1 MIWKSATP
9 RIEGSGLY
17 PSRRAVF
24 AAAAGIPVAIAAGLV
39 APSLWVLGLVWSGL
53 VLGAMLADVILGAD
67 RKTLAIAS
75 DIPATLGV
83 SRTAAAQ
90 FTLSFA
96 GPAPALTQ
104 IELEG
109 YERLA
114 IAPARRTL
122 TPSES
127 QAHFDLMPLRRGEGT
142 LKTLW
147 LRWTGPLGLMWIQ
160 RAEALGRAVPI
171 LPDIETVREEA
182 VRLFQRDTNAGLHE
196 QLNRGI
202 GSEFHALCEFQR
214 VHDPRQID
222 WKQSA
227 RHNGLIVREFRVEQN
242 QHIVAML
249 DTGRL
254 MSEPLLGQ
262 PRLDRALTAILLL
275 FYVSLKLGDR
285 CRLAAFDSKPRLS
298 SGVVSGVRGFGQLQ
312 RLAASLDYS
321 TEETNFTLGLTQL
334 SADLEHRSVIFL
346 FSDFSDTTSAELMLE
361 NVARLLARHTVL
373 FVQFR
378 DEEVEAMRRAEP
390 LSPEDATR
398 AVIAEGMARERDIV
412 LGRLRQLGV
421 QIIDVPVA
429 QMGAG
434 VLNAYLAHKQRIRL

>member
-1 MIWKSATP
+1 MT
-9 RIEGSGLY
+9 GFY

-24 AAAAGIPVAIAAGLV
+24 AAALGIPVALAAALAAPGLWTLGM
-39 APSLWVLGLVWSGL
+39 AWSLGVLGL
-53 VLGAMLADVILGAD
+53 MLADFILGASA
-67 RKTLAIAS
+67 RRLAVTPQ
-75 DIPATLGV
+75 IPVSMGV
-83 SRTAAAQ
+83 TRSGAAHFA
-90 FTLSFA
+90 LAFA
-96 GPAPALTQ
+96 GRAPAFTQ
-104 IELEG
+104 AELEG
-109 YERLA
+109 DERFE
-114 IAPARRTL
+114 IAPARQYL
-122 TPSES
+122 APGAAAEF
-127 QAHFDLMPLRRGEGT
+127 QLKPLRRGEGR

-160 RAEALGRAVPI
+160 RAVGLDRPVPI
-171 LPDIETVREEA
+171 LPDIQSVREDA
-182 VRLFQRDTNAGLHE
+182 VRLFQRDANAGLHM

-202 GSEFHALCEFQR
+202 GSEFHALRDFQTG
-214 VHDPRQID
+214 HDPRQID

-227 RHNGLIVREFRVEQN
+227 RHNALIVREFRVEQN

-262 PRLDRALTAILLL
+262 PRLDRALQAILLL
-275 FYVSLKLGDR
+275 SYVSLKLGDR
-285 CRLAAFDSKPRLS
+285 VALAAFDSKPRLS
-298 SGVVSGVRGFGQLQ
+298 SGSVAGVRAFGQLQ
-312 RLAASLDYS
+312 KLASSLDYS
-321 TEETNFTLGLTQL
+321 AEETNFTLGLTQL

-346 FSDFSDTTSAELMLE
+346 FTDFSDTTSAELMLE

-373 FVQFR
+373 FVLFR

-390 LSPEDATR
+390 RTPEDATR
-398 AVIAEGMARERDIV
+398 AVIADMLDREREIV

-421 QIIDVPVA
+421 KIVDVPVE